1 MRYFS
6 FYGSLTV
13 FIVSLFY
20 LSVFDK
26 SCFNP
31 QLVFEVC
38 GQVFGVDHLSLWFC
52 ILTVF
57 IIPLCIIYSW
67 DLLFFFRSYLIII
80 FLLEIFILFIFLTL
94 NLFIFYIFFESVL
107 IPMILIIGVWG
118 SQRRKI
124 KASFYLYL
132 FTIVSSIL
140 MLFGIVV
147 IYLETGISDLILLT
161 FFSFDQKS
169 HYFI

>member
-1 MRYFS
+1 M
-6 FYGSLTV
+6 V

-147 IYLETGISDLILLT
+147 IYLETGIADLILLT